1 MFLAKRPYRQTARAA
16 AAQSLRQRVVT
27 VFNDLLL
34 SRWIDEITLDEVA
47 ASAGTTR
54 QTVIRLFG
62 GKDGL
67 LEAVI
72 ALIRAEAVPRTSVAA
87 DVSARAAVQ
96 ALIAH
101 YEAVGD
107 MVVRFLAQEERH
119 SALRPLLAQGRHEH
133 RAWVAERFGSTQ
145 SGLSELERERQI
157 TRLIVATDIYTWK
170 LLRRDFGKSQDEVL
184 HLMVGIID
192 KETLQAANAS
202 QCGRRL
208 SL

>member
-1 MFLAKRPYRQTARAA
+1 MFLAKRAYRQTARAA
-16 AAQSLRQRVVT
+16 AAESLRQRVVT
-27 VFNDLLL
+27 AFNDLLL

-67 LEAVI
+67 LEAVM
-72 ALIRAEAVPRTSVAA
+72 ALVRAEAVPRTSISA
-87 DVSARAAVQ
+87 DVSARTALQ
-96 ALIAH
+96 GLIAH

-119 SALRPLLAQGRHEH
+119 SALRPLLAQGRREH
-133 RAWVAERFGSTQ
+133 RTWVAERFGFAQ
-145 SGLSELERERQI
+145 SDLDELERERQL

-184 HLMVGIID
+184 HLMVSIIN
-192 KETLQAANAS
+192 KET
-202 QCGRRL
+202 GEVT
-208 SL
+208 

>member
-1 MFLAKRPYRQTARAA
+1 MSVAKRPYHQTARATA
-16 AAQSLRQRVVT
+16 AEGLRQRVVT
-27 VFNDLLL
+27 AFSDLLL

-47 ASAGTTR
+47 VCAGTTR

-67 LEAVI
+67 LEAV
-72 ALIRAEAVPRTSVAA
+72 LDLLRAEAEPRTSMPGG
-87 DVSARAAVQ
+87 VSARAALQ
-96 ALIAH
+96 TLIAH

-119 SALRPLLAQGRHEH
+119 SALRPLLAHGRNEH
-133 RAWVAERFGSTQ
+133 RAWVEERFGSTQ
-145 SGLSELERERQI
+145 NGLSERERERQI

-184 HLMVGIID
+184 HLMLGIIN
-192 KETLQAANAS
+192 KEKGEGA
-202 QCGRRL
+202 
-208 SL
+208 

>member
-1 MFLAKRPYRQTARAA
+1 MSIGTRPYRQTARAA
-16 AAQSLRQRVVT
+16 AAESLRQRVAT
-27 VFNDLLL
+27 AFNDLLL
-34 SRWIDEITLDEVA
+34 SHWIDEITLDEVA
-47 ASAGTTR
+47 VSAGTTR

-67 LEAVI
+67 LKAVI
-72 ALIRAEAVPRTSVAA
+72 DIVRAEAVPRTSMPAN
-87 DVSARAAVQ
+87 VSARAALQ

-133 RAWVAERFGSTQ
+133 RAWIAERFGPTQ

-184 HLMVGIID
+184 HLMVGIIN
-192 KETLQAANAS
+192 KET
-202 QCGRRL
+202 GEVT
-208 SL
+208 

>member
-1 MFLAKRPYRQTARAA
+1 MAIVKRPYRQLARAA
-16 AAQSLRQRVVT
+16 AAENLRKRIVAA
-27 VFNDLLL
+27 FHNLLL
-34 SRWIDEITLDEVA
+34 KRWIDEITLDEVA
-47 ASAGTTR
+47 VSVGTTR

-62 GKDGL
+62 AKDGL
-67 LEAVI
+67 LDAVMD
-72 ALIRAEAVPRTSVAA
+72 LVRAEAVPRTSAPAHVP
-87 DVSARAAVQ
+87 VRAALET
-96 ALIAH
+96 LIAH

-145 SGLSELERERQI
+145 SDLSELERERQI

-184 HLMVGIID
+184 FLMVGIIN
-192 KETLQAANAS
+192 KET
-202 QCGRRL
+202 GEVT
-208 SL
+208 

>member
-1 MFLAKRPYRQTARAA
+1 MSTVKRPYRQTARAA
-16 AAQSLRQRVVT
+16 AAESLRHRIVAA
-27 VFNDLLL
+27 FHNLLL
-34 SRWIDEITLDEVA
+34 TRWIDEITLDELAV
-47 ASAGTTR
+47 SVGTTR

-67 LEAVI
+67 LEVVMD
-72 ALIRAEAVPRTSVAA
+72 LVRAEAVPRTSMSA
-87 DVSARAAVQ
+87 DVSGRAALE

-119 SALRPLLAQGRHEH
+119 SALRPLLAQGRLEH
-133 RAWVAERFGSTQ
+133 RAWVTERFGSTQ

-184 HLMVGIID
+184 LLMVDIIN
-192 KETLQAANAS
+192 KER
-202 QCGRRL
+202 GRAT
-208 SL
+208 

>member
-1 MFLAKRPYRQTARAA
+1 MAIAKRPYRQSARAA
-16 AAQSLRQRVVT
+16 AAENLRKRIVAA
-27 VFNDLLL
+27 FHNLLL
-34 SRWIDEITLDEVA
+34 KRWIDEITLDEVA

-72 ALIRAEAVPRTSVAA
+72 DLVRAEAVPRTSMPA
-87 DVSARAAVQ
+87 DVSARAALES
-96 ALIAH
+96 LIAH
-101 YEAVGD
+101 YEAVGN

-119 SALRPLLAQGRHEH
+119 SALRPLLAQGRREH
-133 RAWVAERFGSTQ
+133 RAWVAERFRSTQ

-184 HLMVGIID
+184 HLMVGIIN
-192 KETLQAANAS
+192 KET
-202 QCGRRL
+202 GEVT
-208 SL
+208 

>member
-1 MFLAKRPYRQTARAA
+1 MSVAKRVYRQTARAA
-16 AAQSLRQRVVT
+16 AADSLRRRVVKA
-27 VFNDLLL
+27 FNDLLL

-47 ASAGTTR
+47 ACAGTTR

-67 LEAVI
+67 LQAV
-72 ALIRAEAVPRTSVAA
+72 LDLLRAEAAPRTSMPAE
-87 DVSARAAVQ
+87 DSGRAALE

-101 YEAVGD
+101 YESVGD

-119 SALRPLLAQGRHEH
+119 SALRPLLALGRREH
-133 RAWVAERFGSTQ
+133 RAWVAERFGSKQ
-145 SGLSELERERQI
+145 SGLNELERERQI

-184 HLMVGIID
+184 HLIIGIIN
-192 KETLQAANAS
+192 KETGEAHDTI
-202 QCGRRL
+202 GRA
-208 SL
+208 

>member
-1 MFLAKRPYRQTARAA
+1 MYVSKRPYRQIARSA
-16 AAQSLRQRVVT
+16 STEGLRQRIVMA
-27 VFNDLLL
+27 FRDLLL
-34 SRWIDEITLDEVA
+34 RSWIDEITLDEVA
-47 ASAGTTR
+47 VSAGTTR

-62 GKDGL
+62 GKDGV

-72 ALIRAEAVPRTSVAA
+72 GLIREESVPRISMPGN
-87 DVSARAAVQ
+87 VSRRAALK

-119 SALRPLLAQGRHEH
+119 SALRPLLALGRREH
-133 RAWVAERFGSTQ
+133 RAWVAERFASTR
-145 SGLSELERERQI
+145 SSLNKLERERQI

-184 HLMVGIID
+184 HLMVGIIN
-192 KETLQAANAS
+192 KETGGIA
-202 QCGRRL
+202 
-208 SL
+208 

>member
-1 MFLAKRPYRQTARAA
+1 MSIATRPYRQTARAA
-16 AAQSLRQRVVT
+16 AAESLRQRVAT
-27 VFNDLLL
+27 AFNDLLL

-67 LEAVI
+67 VEAVMD
-72 ALIRAEAVPRTSVAA
+72 LLRAEAVPRTSMPA
-87 DVSARAAVQ
+87 DDSGRAALE

-101 YEAVGD
+101 YESVGD
-107 MVVRFLAQEERH
+107 MVVRLLAQEERH
-119 SALRPLLAQGRHEH
+119 SALRPLLAQGRREH
-133 RAWVAERFGSTQ
+133 RAWVAERFGSMQ

-184 HLMVGIID
+184 HLIVGIID
-192 KETLQAANAS
+192 KET
-202 QCGRRL
+202 GEVT
-208 SL
+208 

>member
-1 MFLAKRPYRQTARAA
+1 MTVAKRPYRQGARAA
-16 AAQSLRQRVVT
+16 ASKSLRQGIVKA
-27 VFNDLLL
+27 FHGLLL

-47 ASAGTTR
+47 ASARTTR

-67 LEAVI
+67 LEAV
-72 ALIRAEAVPRTSVAA
+72 LDFLRAEAVPRTSMPS
-87 DVSARAAVQ
+87 DVSTRGALE

-101 YEAVGD
+101 YETVGD
-107 MVVRFLAQEERH
+107 MVMRFLAQEERH

-133 RAWVAERFGSTQ
+133 RAWVAERFGSKQ

-184 HLMVGIID
+184 HLMVGIINQ
-192 KETLQAANAS
+192 ERGEVA
-202 QCGRRL
+202 
-208 SL
+208 

>member
-1 MFLAKRPYRQTARAA
+1 MP
-16 AAQSLRQRVVT
+16 
-27 VFNDLLL
+27 
-34 SRWIDEITLDEVA
+34 
-47 ASAGTTR
+47 
-54 QTVIRLFG
+54 
-62 GKDGL
+62 
-67 LEAVI
+67 
-72 ALIRAEAVPRTSVAA
+72 A
-87 DVSARAAVQ
+87 DVSARAALE

-184 HLMVGIID
+184 HLMVGIIN
-192 KETLQAANAS
+192 KETGEVA
-202 QCGRRL
+202 
-208 SL
+208 

>member
-1 MFLAKRPYRQTARAA
+1 MTA
-16 AAQSLRQRVVT
+16 
-27 VFNDLLL
+27 FNDLLL

-47 ASAGTTR
+47 VSAGTTR

-67 LEAVI
+67 LEAVMD
-72 ALIRAEAVPRTSVAA
+72 LIRAEAVPRTSMPA
-87 DVSARAAVQ
+87 DDSARAALE

-101 YEAVGD
+101 YESVGD

-119 SALRPLLAQGRHEH
+119 SALRPLLAQGRREH
-133 RAWVAERFGSTQ
+133 RAWVAERFGSIQ
-145 SGLSELERERQI
+145 SGLNELERERQI

-184 HLMVGIID
+184 HLMVGIIN
-192 KETLQAANAS
+192 KET
-202 QCGRRL
+202 GEVT
-208 SL
+208 

>member
-1 MFLAKRPYRQTARAA
+1 MPLAKRPYRQTARAA
-16 AAQSLRQRVVT
+16 AAENLRQRVGRA
-27 VFNDLLL
+27 FNDLLL

-47 ASAGTTR
+47 VSAGTTR

-67 LEAVI
+67 LEAVMD
-72 ALIRAEAVPRTSVAA
+72 LIRAEAVPRTSMHA
-87 DVSARAAVQ
+87 DGSVRAALE
-96 ALIAH
+96 ALLAH

-133 RAWVAERFGSTQ
+133 RAWVAQRFRSTQ

-157 TRLIVATDIYTWK
+157 TRLVVATDIYTWK
-170 LLRRDFGKSQDEVL
+170 LLRRDFGKSRVEVL
-184 HLMVGIID
+184 HLLVGIIN
-192 KETLQAANAS
+192 KEIGEVT
-202 QCGRRL
+202 
-208 SL
+208 

>member
-1 MFLAKRPYRQTARAA
+1 MPVAKRPYRQIARAA
-16 AAQSLRQRVVT
+16 AAESLRQRVVT
-27 VFNDLLL
+27 AFNDLLL

-47 ASAGTTR
+47 ASVGTTR

-72 ALIRAEAVPRTSVAA
+72 DLVRAEAVPRTSMPA
-87 DVSARAAVQ
+87 DVSGRAALE

-101 YEAVGD
+101 YEAAGD

-119 SALRPLLAQGRHEH
+119 SALRPLLAQGRREH
-133 RAWVAERFGSTQ
+133 RAWIAERFGSMQ

-184 HLMVGIID
+184 LLMLGIIN
-192 KETLQAANAS
+192 KERGEVT
-202 QCGRRL
+202 
-208 SL
+208 